1 MNVRRFNW
9 PLWLGFVLS
18 VVGVFSYL
26 AVFVWYPVTR
36 DFPWANLLIF
46 AVAAVLL
53 FMGVRR
59 AFASDRRR
67 SKVVAAIVTTLG
79 VVVIALFLVGF
90 FVGGRALPASQGAPQ
105 VGQKAPDFT
114 LNDTGGKAVSL
125 NELLSTPI
133 NGSPPK
139 GVLLVFY
146 RGYW

>member
-53 FMGVRR
+53 FMGARR

-67 SKVVAAIVTTLG
+67 SKIVAAIVTTLG

-90 FVGGRALPASQGAPQ
+90 FVGGRALPASKGAPQ

-133 NGSPPK
+133 NGTPPK